1 MASFCLC
8 PISEPS
14 RSLYE
19 FRTPTYCFEMAM
31 EELMVNFKTWSIWT
45 GTLCIHKSDLVQ
57 GQEEKNR
64 DLHRSCHY
72 TPGARQGTHVH
83 SLVRGF
89 YNAGLSS
96 LAEAG
101 SLNHQ
106 TKHLSFTVQL
116 WYCCS
121 DTCERGPS
129 AVYAHQHVLCLVT
142 WESQDL
148 PFLLQIWHQ
157 LTASENWALLPAS
170 PEVNFPWRV
179 GALKIAF
186 LLYKLNSHA
195 TSGTRLYTVR
205 YSGWKVVP
213 LIKAG
218 IQEEAQRRQ
227 WHPTPVLLPGKS
239 HGWRSLGGCSP
250 WGLEESNTTKR
261 LHFHFSLS
269 CIGEGN
275 GHPLQCSCLENP
287 RDRGAWWAAVYGVA
301 QSRTGLEW
309 LSSSSSTGRGY
320 ACVQVVKMNS
330 VRQPEFQVTIGI
342 KVEMPPGCPSLELRR
357 RVGQRDLVWVQWE
370 DHWGRLNWTVK
381 HGKV

>member
-8 PISEPS
+8 PMSEPS
-14 RSLYE
+14 RNLYE
-19 FRTPTYCFEMAM
+19 FRTSTYCFEMAM
-31 EELMVNFKTWSIWT
+31 EELMVNFKAWSIWT

-57 GQEEKNR
+57 VQEEKNR
-64 DLHRSCHY
+64 DVHRLCHY
-72 TPGARQGTHVH
+72 TPGARQGTHMH
-83 SLVRGF
+83 SLIRGF
-89 YNAGLSS
+89 YNARLSS
-96 LAEAG
+96 LAGAG
-101 SLNHQ
+101 SLKFQ

-129 AVYAHQHVLCLVT
+129 AAYVHQHVLCLVT

-148 PFLLQIWHQ
+148 PFLLQMWYQ

-179 GALKIAF
+179 DALKIAF
-186 LLYKLNSHA
+186 PLYKLNSYA

-218 IQEEAQRRQ
+218 
-227 WHPTPVLLPGKS
+227 HT
-239 HGWRSLGGCSP
+239 GG
-250 WGLEESNTTKR
+250 G
-261 LHFHFSLS
+261 F
-269 CIGEGN
+269 
-275 GHPLQCSCLENP
+275 
-287 RDRGAWWAAVYGVA
+287 
-301 QSRTGLEW
+301 
-309 LSSSSSTGRGY
+309 

-342 KVEMPPGCPSLELRR
+342 KVEMSAGCPSLELRR
-357 RVGQRDLVWVQWE
+357 KGWAERFGVGIM
-370 DHWGRLNWTVK
+370 GRSPGQAKLNS
-381 HGKV
+381 